1 MTRRTILVVDDDDHL
16 RDMLCTVLS
25 AEGFPAVGAA
35 DGLEALQRLRQD
47 GPPALILV
55 DLMTPRMNGEELI
68 GAIQQDPLLARIP
81 IVIVSGQPNVRDA
94 ASQTGV
100 DACLSKPIELE
111 ELLALARRFAG

>member
-1 MTRRTILVVDDDDHL
+1 MTSRTILVVDDDDHV
-16 RDMLCTVLS
+16 RDMLCAVLS
-25 AEGFPAVGAA
+25 AEGFRAVGAA
-35 DGLEALQRLRQD
+35 DGLEALQCLRED

-68 GAIQQDPLLARIP
+68 GAIHQDPVLARIP
-81 IVIVSGQPNVRDA
+81 IVIVSGQQHLRDP
-94 ASQTGV
+94 ASHPRV